1 MFSDCDSVVL
11 EAGLW
16 PPGSEARSYIYCLSW
31 ARAVLFHALRE
42 DLTVFQLLY
51 LKKEENLAFKKKED

>member
-1 MFSDCDSVVL
+1 MFSDFDSVVP
-11 EAGLW
+11 ETGLW

-51 LKKEENLAFKKKED
+51 LKKEEDLAFKKKED

>member
-1 MFSDCDSVVL
+1 MFSDWTLWSLRQDCCRLGLRLDLISKVL
-11 EAGLW
+11 FQ
-16 PPGSEARSYIYCLSW
+16 

>member
-1 MFSDCDSVVL
+1 MFSGCDSVVP

-16 PPGSEARSYIYCLSW
+16 PPVSEARSYIYCLSW